1 MRWLMQLLGLTLVI
15 AAGTWIGGWWTVPVV
30 AGAYGAWAARQHG
43 AVLTA
48 MLAGAGAWGLLL
60 AYDASVGPVGRL
72 TQLFGTM
79 FRMSGM
85 TLVVLTVAYAAL
97 LAVSA
102 AAFARGVRRLMMA
115 SA

>member
-1 MRWLMQLLGLTLVI
+1 MRWSMHLVGLTLAI
-15 AAGTWIGGWWTVPVV
+15 AAGTCIGGWWMVPVV
-30 AGAYGAWAARQHG
+30 AGAYGAWGARRPA

-48 MLAGAGAWGLLL
+48 MLAGGGAWGLLL
-60 AYDASVGPVGRL
+60 AYDASVGPVVRL

-85 TLVVLTVAYAAL
+85 TLVILTVAYAAL

-102 AAFARGVRRLMMA
+102 AAFARGVRRLMA
-115 SA
+115 PA

>member
-1 MRWLMQLLGLTLVI
+1 MQWFMHLIGLTLAI
-15 AAGTWIGGWWTVPVV
+15 AAGTWIGGWWMVPVI
-30 AGAYGAWAARQHG
+30 AGAYGAWGAHRAS

-60 AYDASVGPVGRL
+60 ACNASVGPVFRL

-79 FRMSGM
+79 FRMSGI

-102 AAFARGVRRLMMA
+102 AAFARGLRRLA
-115 SA
+115 TPA

>member
-1 MRWLMQLLGLTLVI
+1 MKWLMHLAGLTLVI
-15 AAGTWIGGWWTVPVV
+15 AAGTWIGGWWMVPVV
-30 AGAYGAWAARQHG
+30 AGAYGAWGTRQPA

-48 MLAGAGAWGLLL
+48 MLAGGGAWGLLL
-60 AYDASVGPVGRL
+60 AYDASVGPVLRL

-85 TLVVLTVAYAAL
+85 TLVILTVAYAAL

-102 AAFARGVRRLMMA
+102 AAFVRGIRRLMA
-115 SA
+115 PA

>member
-1 MRWLMQLLGLTLVI
+1 MRWSMHLVGLTLAI
-15 AAGTWIGGWWTVPVV
+15 AAGTWIGGWWMVPVV
-30 AGAYGAWAARQHG
+30 AGAYGAWGARRRA

-48 MLAGAGAWGLLL
+48 MLAGGGAWGLLL
-60 AYDASVGPVGRL
+60 AYDASVGPVVRL

-85 TLVVLTVAYAAL
+85 TLVILTVAYAAL

-102 AAFARGVRRLMMA
+102 AAFARGVRRLMA
-115 SA
+115 PA

>member
-1 MRWLMQLLGLTLVI
+1 
-15 AAGTWIGGWWTVPVV
+15 
-30 AGAYGAWAARQHG
+30 
-43 AVLTA
+43 VLTA

-60 AYDASVGPVGRL
+60 AYDASVGPVLRL

-79 FRMSGM
+79 FRMSGI

-102 AAFARGVRRLMMA
+102 AAFARGLRRLA
-115 SA
+115 APA

>member
-1 MRWLMQLLGLTLVI
+1 MQLSGLTLAI
-15 AAGTWIGGWWTVPVV
+15 ALGTWIGGWWMVPIV
-30 AGAYGAWAARQHG
+30 AGAYGAWGARRHS

-48 MLAGAGAWGLLL
+48 MLAGAGGWGLLL
-60 AYDASVGPVGRL
+60 AYTAMLGPVARL

-79 FRMSGM
+79 FRMSGT

-102 AAFARGVRRLMMA
+102 AAFARGVRRLMA
-115 SA
+115 PA

>member
-1 MRWLMQLLGLTLVI
+1 MKWLMQLVGLTLVI
-15 AAGTWIGGWWTVPVV
+15 AAGTWIGGWWTVPVI
-30 AGAYGAWAARQHG
+30 AGVYGAWGARQPA

-48 MLAGAGAWGLLL
+48 LLAGAGAWSLLL
-60 AYDASVGPVGRL
+60 AFNASVGPVGRL

-85 TLVVLTVAYAAL
+85 TLVILTVAYAAL

-102 AAFARGVRRLMMA
+102 AAFARGVRRLLA
-115 SA
+115 PA

>member
-1 MRWLMQLLGLTLVI
+1 MKWLMQLVGLTLLI
-15 AAGTWIGGWWTVPVV
+15 AAGTWIGGWWTVPVL
-30 AGAYGAWAARQHG
+30 AGAYGAWGARQH
-43 AVLTA
+43 ASVLTA

-60 AYDASVGPVGRL
+60 AYDAYVGPVVRL

-85 TLVVLTVAYAAL
+85 TLAILTVAYAAL

-102 AAFARGVRRLMMA
+102 AAFARGLRRLA
-115 SA
+115 TPA